1 MTTSSKHPDIQTKW
15 WGSLNFT
22 PLQKSKKIYMHIV
35 LLPNVTSDGFHC
47 EGNII
52 FPYAKK
58 EKKNSLAFWKS
69 AIVKVIRR
77 TSLWA
82 VGKFAVTNLTNLPYK
97 GNPKKTNYHK
107 KCSSEISSH
116 ASNSHEKLFLFYPIF
131 LFRTSCVWTKSNS
144 GYFLSPHAWLFVKT
158 PVIGNGVSKGFVS
171 VKNYQNI
178 DVRSMIFW
186 MSRSTANFALFFE
199 YTFRKE
205 IVTSYKESRKM

>member
-15 WGSLNFT
+15 WGFLNFT

-58 EKKNSLAFWKS
+58 GKKNSLAFWKS

-97 GNPKKTNYHK
+97 GNPKKPITTRSAPQKSLPMRVIHTRNFFY
-107 KCSSEISSH
+107 SIQFFYSELH
-116 ASNSHEKLFLFYPIF
+116 VCEQ
-131 LFRTSCVWTKSNS
+131 R
-144 GYFLSPHAWLFVKT
+144 
-158 PVIGNGVSKGFVS
+158 VIQV
-171 VKNYQNI
+171 
-178 DVRSMIFW
+178 
-186 MSRSTANFALFFE
+186 
-199 YTFRKE
+199 TF
-205 IVTSYKESRKM
+205 

>member
-1 MTTSSKHPDIQTKW
+1 
-15 WGSLNFT
+15 
-22 PLQKSKKIYMHIV
+22 MHIV

-97 GNPKKTNYHK
+97 GNPKKTITTRSAPQKSLPIRVIHTTTFF
-107 KCSSEISSH
+107 IL
-116 ASNSHEKLFLFYPIF
+116 SNFF
-131 LFRTSCVWTKSNS
+131 KSNS
-144 GYFLSPHAWLFVKT
+144 GYFLSPHAWSFVKT
-158 PVIGNGVSKGFVS
+158 PVIGSGVSKGFVS

-178 DVRSMIFW
+178 DVRSVIF
-186 MSRSTANFALFFE
+186 
-199 YTFRKE
+199 
-205 IVTSYKESRKM
+205 